1 MNRFDYARPTTLD
14 EAVELLGS
22 SEDAKLLAGGQT
34 LVPTM
39 KQGLAAPEL
48 LIDLNDVAELALFE
62 VSETDIRVGA
72 TCRHAK
78 VGASPAIQDK
88 TPGLAE
94 LAGMIGDAQVRNRG
108 TIGGSVANN
117 DPAADYPSALLGLNA
132 IVRTDRREIVADDFF
147 LGLFETVL
155 EADEMIREVVFPHCR
170 ASAYV
175 KFRNPASRFAMVG
188 VFVAKLH
195 DGVRVAV
202 TGAGSDGVFR
212 WTEAEAALDASFDAS
227 VLQGLLVDPDMML
240 GDMHAGTEYRANLV
254 AVMTRRAV
262 RLAASRA

>member
-1 MNRFDYARPTTLD
+1 MNRFDYARPATLG
-14 EAVELLGS
+14 EALELLGS

-39 KQGLAAPEL
+39 KQGLAAPDL
-48 LIDLNDVAELALFE
+48 LIDLNDIAEFASLE
-62 VSETDIRVGA
+62 VSETGIRVGA
-72 TCRHAK
+72 MCRHAM
-78 VGASPAIQDK
+78 VGASAAIEDK

-132 IVRTDRREIVADDFF
+132 TVRTDRREIVADDFF
-147 LGLFETVL
+147 LGLFETAL
-155 EADEMIREVVFPHCR
+155 EPDEMIREVVFPHCR

-188 VFVAKLH
+188 VFVAKLD

-212 WTEAEAALDASFDAS
+212 WSEAEAALDETFDES
-227 VLQGLLVDPDMML
+227 MLEGLQVDPNMML
-240 GDMHAGTEYRANLV
+240 SDMHAGAEYRANLV

-262 RLAASRA
+262 RLAASRP